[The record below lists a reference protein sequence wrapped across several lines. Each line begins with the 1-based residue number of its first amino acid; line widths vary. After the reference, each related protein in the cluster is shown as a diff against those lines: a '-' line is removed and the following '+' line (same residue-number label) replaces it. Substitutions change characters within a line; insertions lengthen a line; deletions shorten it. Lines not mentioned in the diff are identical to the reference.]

1 MVTNTGV
8 HGFAY
13 KILYSMKLWDGNQS
27 NDLRKKDAPMKKI
40 MKKPMNALLSLA
52 LTLILSAAVVVPA
65 TGGVISPM
73 SDDLPVLEF
82 YI

>member
-1 MVTNTGV
+1 
-8 HGFAY
+8 
-13 KILYSMKLWDGNQS
+13 
-27 NDLRKKDAPMKKI
+27 MKKI